1 MIDIWPNSKKV
12 DDFWQK
18 LPKSKEPKSK
28 SYVNLYDAL
37 MDLFTPAKLI
47 FLATLLLFFFFLG
60 FTPCKAEEPLRGM
73 ELQEKKA
80 QKRLQATENPFR
92 KSLQLKDVC

>member
-1 MIDIWPNSKKV
+1 MVADQTVAERLIDIWPNSKKV

-47 FLATLLLFFFFLG
+47 FLATLLLFFFLIG
-60 FTPCKAEEPLRGM
+60 IHSMQG
-73 ELQEKKA
+73 
-80 QKRLQATENPFR
+80 
-92 KSLQLKDVC
+92 